1 MCVGMVLL
9 KNQRRGTMHIPFGL
23 DRCPSIRNSSAALP
37 LMPLMSN
44 CFALDSANR
53 CLPQR
58 IGTAGT
64 QPRPFALQSACL
76 FDGGTQCIDD
86 GATECAFFQNLKAA
100 DGGSG
105 RRAHLVL
112 QLARMLARF
121 QHQPR
126 RTQNR
131 LRGNLLG
138 LRALQPFGHA
148 GVAAF
153 AYYQRK

>member
-1 MCVGMVLL
+1 
-9 KNQRRGTMHIPFGL
+9 
-23 DRCPSIRNSSAALP
+23 
-37 LMPLMSN
+37 MSN

-64 QPRPFALQSACL
+64 QLFPFALQSACL
-76 FDGGTQCIDD
+76 FDGGTQCIDN
-86 GATECAFFQNLKAA
+86 GAAECAFFQNLKAA

-121 QHQPR
+121 QHQLR
-126 RTQNR
+126 RAQNR

-138 LRALQPFGHA
+138 LRAIKPFGHA

>member
-1 MCVGMVLL
+1 MAYSSDKPRGCCLSGGLRRTGAGDGSA
-9 KNQRRGTMHIPFGL
+9 QRINHR
-23 DRCPSIRNSSAALP
+23 AAER
-37 LMPLMSN
+37 
-44 CFALDSANR
+44 ALFQNHNSAN
-53 CLPQR
+53 
-58 IGTAGT
+58 
-64 QPRPFALQSACL
+64 
-76 FDGGTQCIDD
+76 GGT
-86 GATECAFFQNLKAA
+86 E
-100 DGGSG
+100 

-121 QHQPR
+121 QHQLR